1 MNVFQEISNDL
12 VLIGPINE
20 NKIRAYIN
28 SSDLPR
34 HVKKEAQRRIILRGY
49 ITYDDLPP
57 IYSAA
62 TALIFPSLYEG
73 FGLPPLEAMA
83 CDCPV
88 VLSNNSSL
96 PEVAGDAARYIDN
109 PLSCDDIARNVL
121 EIVHNESLRERL
133 RSRGHAQARKFSW
146 ETTVQKTINAYE
158 SLL

>member
-1 MNVFQEISNDL
+1 MQ
-12 VLIGPINE
+12 
-20 NKIRAYIN
+20 K
-28 SSDLPR
+28 
-34 HVKKEAQRRIILRGY
+34 RIILLGY
-49 ITYDDLPP
+49 VAYEDLPS

-83 CDCPV
+83 CGCPV

-96 PEVAGDAARYIDN
+96 TEVAGEAAQYIDS
-109 PLSCDDIARNVL
+109 PLSSDDISRHVL

-133 RSRGHAQARKFSW
+133 RSLGHAQARKFSW